1 MYTPQDYLL
10 FFLAIALFLGG
21 LALLGTTIEWR
32 ENRKA
37 KRRERQLHNLNR
49 REDFRRKHAS
59 YLAQMQEVLESVERR
74 KSA

>member
-10 FFLAIALFLGG
+10 FFLAIVLFLGG
-21 LALLGTTIEWR
+21 LALLGTSIEWR

-49 REDFRRKHAS
+49 REDFRRRHAS
-59 YLAQMQEVLESVERR
+59 YLAQMQEMLESVEGR
-74 KSA
+74 KGA

>member
-37 KRRERQLHNLNR
+37 KQRERQLHNLNR
-49 REDFRRKHAS
+49 REDFRRRHAS
-59 YLAQMQEVLESVERR
+59 YLAQMQEMLESVEGR
-74 KSA
+74 KGA

>member
-10 FFLAIALFLGG
+10 FFLALALFLGG
-21 LALLGTTIEWR
+21 LALLGTIIEWR

-49 REDFRRKHAS
+49 REDFRRRHAS
-59 YLAQMQEVLESVERR
+59 YLAQMQEMLGSVDGR

>member
-21 LALLGTTIEWR
+21 LALLGTSIEWR

-49 REDFRRKHAS
+49 REDFRRRHAS
-59 YLAQMQEVLESVERR
+59 YLAQMQEVLESVEGREG
-74 KSA
+74 A

>member
-10 FFLAIALFLGG
+10 FFLAIVLFLGG
-21 LALLGTTIEWR
+21 LALLGTIIEWR

-49 REDFRRKHAS
+49 REDFRRRHAS
-59 YLAQMQEVLESVERR
+59 YLAQMQEMLESVEGR
-74 KSA
+74 KGA